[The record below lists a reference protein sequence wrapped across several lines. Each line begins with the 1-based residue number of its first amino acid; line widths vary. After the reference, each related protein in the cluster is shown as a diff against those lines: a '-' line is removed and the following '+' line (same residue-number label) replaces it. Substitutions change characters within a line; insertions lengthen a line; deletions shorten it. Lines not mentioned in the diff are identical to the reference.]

1 MTDRDWTQLIDKKA
15 AAREQFPPLHR
26 VIRERPGTNTDRAN
40 REFWAADNRRD
51 YHPVTPT
58 EQERDADQFIR
69 AMRDKQQ
76 AEFLA
81 RFEQKRNERKAS

>member
-1 MTDRDWTQLIDKKA
+1 VERDWFQLIDKKA
-15 AAREQFPPLHR
+15 AGREQFPPLSR
-26 VIRERPGTNTDRAN
+26 VIRERPGTSTDRTN
-40 REFWAADNRRD
+40 REFWAADNRRN
-51 YHPVTPT
+51 YHPTTPT

-81 RFEQKRNERKAS
+81 RFEQKRSERKAS